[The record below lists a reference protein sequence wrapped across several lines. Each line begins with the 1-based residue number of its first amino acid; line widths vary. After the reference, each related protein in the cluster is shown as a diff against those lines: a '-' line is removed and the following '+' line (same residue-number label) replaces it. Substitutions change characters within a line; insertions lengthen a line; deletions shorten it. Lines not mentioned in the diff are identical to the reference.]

1 MKKKTNVDKDTGN
14 EGERERE
21 ECSLS
26 IGAKMIW
33 YLFFFRSGFCVLI
46 SHDDVWGLRI
56 KFVCLHK
63 FNWKRWRERELTEL
77 VKKVN

>member
-26 IGAKMIW
+26 IGAKMI
-33 YLFFFRSGFCVLI
+33 
-46 SHDDVWGLRI
+46 
-56 KFVCLHK
+56 
-63 FNWKRWRERELTEL
+63 
-77 VKKVN
+77 